1 VRLFFAL
8 LPDSE
13 TQQRI
18 TTAAR
23 ELRLDPAS
31 PLVRPESLHM
41 TLAFVGKV
49 PALKVALLRKIG
61 DAQRIPAFTIRFDE
75 YEYWP
80 KAKAVVAAAR
90 ESPAS
95 LNLLWRQI
103 HDALAK
109 HNLAP
114 THDRLRPHVT
124 LARKV
129 SQAPVL
135 QAMSAFDLRAQ
146 AFSLMHSD
154 TTGVRPL
161 YTVVDTWPL
170 LDDGVAT

>member
-13 TQQRI
+13 TQLRI

-23 ELRLDPAS
+23 EIRLDSAS

-41 TLAFVGKV
+41 TLAFIGEV
-49 PALKVALLRKIG
+49 PALQVAALREIG
-61 DAQRIPAFTIRFDE
+61 GARRVTAFTIRFDV

-80 KAKAVVAAAR
+80 KAKVVVAAAR

-95 LNLLWRQI
+95 LDLLWRQI
-103 HDALAK
+103 HGALAK

-114 THDRLRPHVT
+114 TRERLRPHVT

-146 AFSLMHSD
+146 AFSLVHSD
-154 TTGVRPL
+154 TSGVHPV
-161 YTVVDTWPL
+161 YTVVDTWAL
-170 LDDGVAT
+170 LDDGAPS

>member
-1 VRLFFAL
+1 MRLFFAL
-8 LPDSE
+8 LPDRD
-13 TQQRI
+13 TRQRI
-18 TTAAR
+18 TTATR
-23 ELRLDPAS
+23 ELGLGPAS
-31 PLVRPESLHM
+31 RLVRPESLHM
-41 TLAFVGKV
+41 TLAFVADV
-49 PALKVALLRKIG
+49 PASQVAALREIG
-61 DAQRIPAFTIRFDE
+61 GAQRIPAFTIPFDA

-80 KAKAVVAAAR
+80 KAKVVVAAAR
-90 ESPAS
+90 ESPLS

-103 HDALAK
+103 HAALPK

-114 THDRLRPHVT
+114 TLPRLRPHVT

-146 AFSLMHSD
+146 SFSLMHSD
-154 TTGVRPL
+154 TTGAWPI

-170 LDDGVAT
+170 LDDGAAR

>member
-13 TQQRI
+13 TQLRI
-18 TTAAR
+18 TAAAL

-31 PLVRPESLHM
+31 RLVRPESLHM
-41 TLAFVGKV
+41 TLAFVGEV
-49 PALKVALLRKIG
+49 PALQVAAWRQIG
-61 DAQRIPAFTIRFDE
+61 AAQRISAFTLLFDL

-80 KAKAVVAAAR
+80 KGKVVVAAAR
-90 ESPAS
+90 QSPAS
-95 LNLLWRQI
+95 LDLLWRQI
-103 HDALAK
+103 HGALAK

-114 THDRLRPHVT
+114 AHERLRPHVT

-135 QAMSAFDLRAQ
+135 QAMSAFDLKAQ
-146 AFSLMHSD
+146 AFSLLQSD
-154 TTGVRPL
+154 TSGVQPI
-161 YTVVDTWPL
+161 YTVVDTWRL
-170 LDDGVAT
+170 LDDGAAT